1 MSERL
6 DNIKKL
12 AGKEKDSEK
21 VISDLIDLLEEMESE
36 IITLNNRCDDLEEEL
51 EAVNEDLNLIN
62 DGMHIEE
69 YDTIFSAVCPY
80 CQEEIEINVEEIE
93 DMEEITCP
101 HCKKEIT
108 LEWDDECS
116 CGCGDH
122 ECSDDCDCDDCHD
135 EE

>member
-21 VISDLIDLLEEMESE
+21 VISDLIDLLEEMETE

-69 YDTIFSAVCPY
+69 YDTVFSAVCPY
-80 CQEEIEINVEEIE
+80 CQEEIEINNICEII
-93 DMEEITCP
+93 MS
-101 HCKKEIT
+101 K
-108 LEWDDECS
+108 
-116 CGCGDH
+116 
-122 ECSDDCDCDDCHD
+122 
-135 EE
+135 

>member
-6 DNIKKL
+6 DKIKKL
-12 AGKEKDSEK
+12 VGKEKDSEN
-21 VISDLIDLLEEMESE
+21 VIAELLDLLEEMEEE
-36 IITLNNRCDDLEEEL
+36 IVTLTNRCDDFEEEL

-69 YDTIFSAVCPY
+69 YDTVFSAVCPY

-108 LEWDDECS
+108 LEWDDECG

-122 ECSDDCDCDDCHD
+122 ECSGDCDDCED